1 MTSRSKWTIQLGR
14 GMGEKQILILIS
26 FCIWF
31 EQLCVVWQM
40 LWRGLKLCR
49 HRCLISAQIAS
60 ASLLRSSAHTQNP
73 AAAAAAACLSSLRS
87 PPPRPPRPPRPPL
100 PLTYFLTLWMKDEVA
115 GSMRSGSNS
124 ISVLPPFFLS
134 FLPLSPSQLSLSAQT
149 LQRYGSRFL
158 TLLDI
163 SWFKVS
169 AYI

>member
-1 MTSRSKWTIQLGR
+1 MTSRSKWIIQLGR
-14 GMGEKQILILIS
+14 GMGEKQILISIS

-73 AAAAAAACLSSLRS
+73 AAAAAACLSSLHS
-87 PPPRPPRPPRPPL
+87 PPPRPPL

-134 FLPLSPSQLSLSAQT
+134 FLPLSPSSSLFLLRPFRDKGAGFSLSLTS
-149 LQRYGSRFL
+149 LGLKCLL
-158 TLLDI
+158 TFE
-163 SWFKVS
+163 S
-169 AYI
+169 YI

>member
-1 MTSRSKWTIQLGR
+1 MTSWSKWIIQLGR
-14 GMGEKQILILIS
+14 GMGEKQILISIS

-40 LWRGLKLCR
+40 LWRGMKLCR

-73 AAAAAAACLSSLRS
+73 AAAAACLSSLRS
-87 PPPRPPRPPRPPL
+87 PPPRPPL

-115 GSMRSGSNS
+115 SSMRSGSNS